1 MAHREAVQGRP
12 IQRAVAC
19 LRLSVGL
26 GCRGPQMGA
35 ALHTYHQHQMAHE
48 AVRVGRYADTRKR
61 SLSNERTTKDHH
73 RLQP

>member
-12 IQRAVAC
+12 VQRAVAC
-19 LRLSVGL
+19 VRLSVGL

-35 ALHTYHQHQMAHE
+35 ALYTNHEYQMAHE
-48 AVRVGRYADTRKR
+48 AVRVGRYADTREG
-61 SLSNERTTKDHH
+61 SLSNETITKDHH